1 MSKENVQKGT
11 PNQAEKAHE
20 YASSS
25 GLHHPVQP
33 FLRRWTTAWIL
44 AILFHLALV
53 ALLAWHLIPETMV
66 NVSGMVPAP
75 NETVELM
82 PAQAIEPAVFFTS
95 KPENLN
101 GEAASLYRI
110 ESDGTRT
117 LISKAHLHP
126 KRKFGLQFEAIQDP
140 GTYEIVV
147 HDGENGVVSNPNTFD
162 GEFAGKFPS
171 GNREP
176 GGIFS
181 AQFKVEPKVHEI
193 MTATL
198 YDPQKPLANEEP
210 AAKAMP
216 QNQEMA
222 KTQQKQVVPEPK
234 PKPQP
239 KQTKSKPKPKPTQAP
254 TSPLVNETVSPVHSG
269 EPSTDEP
276 SPVPL
281 TPESLRVSA
290 LNLAPELMLESA
302 EIAQKNFEEHDQN
315 KFVAAA
321 DLAKKRFES
330 AYNNDG
336 PVIGPGQQGNS
347 LAHKKDV
354 AEFLALMH
362 KEIHPLWAHGYLLRL
377 DTIYRQPGS
386 RLNDSNLEAVL
397 EITLDSLGAVSDVRM
412 VRSSGI
418 TDYDNEA
425 IHVAWNSSP
434 GVPPPDE
441 MRSNNGKSY
450 IHWTFWRDQRQCG
463 VFGVKVFKLQGNK
476 RDALNFSLKAVQLQE
491 KKLGLQPSVV
501 NIPGVKGLDSVKS
514 QNPDEPQEPVPAQ
527 PLERINPL
535 DD

>member
-1 MSKENVQKGT
+1 MKSKPSHQRPDFKGQI
-11 PNQAEKAHE
+11 PL
-20 YASSS
+20 
-25 GLHHPVQP
+25 G
-33 FLRRWTTAWIL
+33 RWTTAWLL
-44 AILFHLALV
+44 AILFHLTIV
-53 ALLAWHLIPETMV
+53 AILAYHLIPDTMV
-66 NVSGMVPAP
+66 SVSGMIPAP
-75 NETVELM
+75 DETVALM
-82 PAQAIEPAVFFTS
+82 PAQAIEPAVFFSS

-101 GEAASLYRI
+101 GDAASLYKI
-110 ESDGTRT
+110 ESDGSKT

-126 KRKFGLQFEAIQDP
+126 KRKFGLQFDPVQEP

-147 HDGENGVVSNPNTFD
+147 HDGEKGVVSAPNAFD
-162 GEFAGKFPS
+162 GEFEGKFPS

-181 AQFKVEPKVHEI
+181 AQFKLEPKAHEI

-198 YDPQKPLANEEP
+198 FDPQKPLANEEP
-210 AAKAMP
+210 AAKAMQQPKEP
-216 QNQEMA
+216 QQPQ
-222 KTQQKQVVPEPK
+222 KTTPTKPQPAPQPKPQPPK
-234 PKPQP
+234 PKPA
-239 KQTKSKPKPKPTQAP
+239 KPTQAP
-254 TSPLVNETVSPVHSG
+254 KSPLVNETVSPVHSG

-276 SPVPL
+276 SPVQL

-290 LNLAPELMLESA
+290 LNLSPELLAESA
-302 EIAQKNFEEHDQN
+302 QTAQKIFEERDQN
-315 KFVAAA
+315 TFVAAA
-321 DLAKKRFES
+321 NLAKKRYDA

-386 RLNDSNLEAVL
+386 RLNDPNLEAVL
-397 EITLDSLGAVSDVRM
+397 EITLDSLGGISDVRM

-434 GVPPPDE
+434 GIPPPAE

-450 IHWTFWRDQRQCG
+450 IHWTFWRDGRQCG

-491 KKLGLQPSVV
+491 KKLGLNPSVV
-501 NIPGVKGLDSVKS
+501 NVPNVKGSDAVKP
-514 QNPDEPQEPVPAQ
+514 QNEENAQQPPQEPLP
-527 PLERINPL
+527 ERINPL

>member
-1 MSKENVQKGT
+1 MSKENVQKGNSKQSDKK
-11 PNQAEKAHE
+11 PESEPSA
-20 YASSS
+20 
-25 GLHHPVQP
+25 LHHPGRP
-33 FLRRWTTAWIL
+33 FLRRWTTAWLL
-44 AILFHLALV
+44 AILFHLAIV
-53 ALLAWHLIPETMV
+53 AILAWHLIPETMV

-101 GEAASLYRI
+101 GEAASLFRI
-110 ESDGTRT
+110 EPDGTKT
-117 LISKAHLHP
+117 LISKAHAHP
-126 KRKFGLQFEAIQDP
+126 KRKFGLQFDAVQEP

-147 HDGENGVVSNPNTFD
+147 DDGENGVVSNPNTFD
-162 GEFAGKFPS
+162 GEFTGKFPS
-171 GNREP
+171 GNRDP
-176 GGIFS
+176 GGVFS
-181 AQFKVEPKVHEI
+181 AQFKIEPKAHEI

-210 AAKAMP
+210 AAKALQQPKEAP
-216 QNQEMA
+216 QIP
-222 KTQQKQVVPEPK
+222 QKPIP

-239 KQTKSKPKPKPTQAP
+239 KPQLKPKPKPKPKPTQAP

-276 SPVPL
+276 SPVQL
-281 TPESLRVSA
+281 TPENLRVSA
-290 LNLAPELMLESA
+290 LNLAPELMQESA
-302 EIAQKNFEEHDQN
+302 AIAQKTFEERDQN
-315 KFVAAA
+315 TFVAAA
-321 DLAKKRFES
+321 ELAKKRFES

-386 RLNDSNLEAVL
+386 RINDPDLEAVL

-434 GVPPPDE
+434 GVPPPAE

-501 NIPGVKGLDSVKS
+501 NIPGVKGLDSVKP
-514 QNPDEPQEPVPAQ
+514 QTGDAPQESAPE
-527 PLERINPL
+527 PLPERINPL